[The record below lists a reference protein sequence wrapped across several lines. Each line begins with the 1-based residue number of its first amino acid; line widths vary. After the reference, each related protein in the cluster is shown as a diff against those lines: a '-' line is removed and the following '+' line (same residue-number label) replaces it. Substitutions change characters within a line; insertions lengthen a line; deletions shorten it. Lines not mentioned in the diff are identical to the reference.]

1 MRNQKEY
8 YGEFV
13 QLLDSHT
20 ILVKSKFVEACDTI
34 HRILARASFIENIIL
49 FTKFSIYYANL
60 LEDKGDFRGA
70 VQVIR
75 QTIQKLVE
83 YREEKLK

>member
-1 MRNQKEY
+1 MKA
-8 YGEFV
+8 
-13 QLLDSHT
+13 
-20 ILVKSKFVEACDTI
+20 KFVEASDVI
-34 HRILARASFIENIIL
+34 HRILTRSSFVENIIL
-49 FTKFSIYYANL
+49 YVKFSIYYANL